1 MRAARIRMAIGAL
14 LIALIL
20 FGQDLV
26 GIATASGRLDP
37 ALREIAAPANVI
49 VVLDFTPENFHN
61 ERLRRYGVFAGRDK
75 TVNRI
80 RLRQVT
86 PDNLTALSR
95 LVWVSKIERMP

>member
-1 MRAARIRMAIGAL
+1 MRGARIRMAIGAL

-26 GIATASGRLDP
+26 GIATAAGRIDP
-37 ALREIAAPANVI
+37 ALRAVTAPANVI

-75 TVNRI
+75 TVNRV

-86 PDNLTALSR
+86 AENLTALSR
-95 LVWVSKIERMP
+95 LVWVARIEKAP